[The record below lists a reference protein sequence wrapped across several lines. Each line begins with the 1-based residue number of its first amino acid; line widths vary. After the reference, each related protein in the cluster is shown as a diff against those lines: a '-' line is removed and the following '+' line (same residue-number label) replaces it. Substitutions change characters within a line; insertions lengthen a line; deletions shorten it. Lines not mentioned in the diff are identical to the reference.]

1 MTYTID
7 PASFGGM
14 FALPAR
20 LVDELLPMASGSFL
34 KVIVYVYRH
43 ADAAISPA
51 EIAGG
56 TGVPEAEVSD
66 ALLYWTEKGLL
77 LDGTA
82 AAPVPASA
90 EESAPADQTPEPPPK
105 EIVRV
110 KPQKP
115 TYAMICRRM
124 KESAA
129 VRELFAE
136 AQVKLGRT
144 IGTADQASLLLLHD
158 YYGLPVEIIL
168 TLCEYA
174 RSHGKGNNVSYIYSV
189 GVDWSRREIDT
200 LELADAEFRKLEGLN
215 VRWTEFRKRTGLKN
229 PRPTAPQQKYFDVWT
244 GDWQFSDD
252 MLSLAFDEMSKNADG
267 VSFAYM
273 NRILAEWR
281 RAGIDTPEAAAERE
295 KRFREEKDAAAARRA
310 EKTSP
315 YGARSKKADPDE
327 PPASYDI
334 EKAMEEMMTA
344 RPKVKKKERR

>member
-1 MTYTID
+1 MAYQIN

-14 FALPAR
+14 FALPAA
-20 LVDELLPMASGSFL
+20 LVDELLAMASGSFL
-34 KVIVYVYRH
+34 KVILYIYRH
-43 ADAAISPA
+43 ADDVRSPA
-51 EIAGG
+51 EIASG
-56 TGVPEAEVSD
+56 TGVPEAEVAD
-66 ALLYWTEKGLL
+66 ALVYWTERGLL
-77 LDGTA
+77 LDETA
-82 AAPVPASA
+82 AAPQPA
-90 EESAPADQTPEPPPK
+90 APAEPAPEPEPAPQPK
-105 EIVRV
+105 ETVRV

-115 TYAMICRRM
+115 TYAMICQRM

-136 AQVKLGRT
+136 AQLKLGRT

-174 RSHGKGNNVSYIYSV
+174 RSHGKSNNVSYVYTV

-215 VRWTEFRKRTGLKN
+215 VRWAEFRKQTGLKN

-244 GDWQFSDD
+244 GDWQFSTE
-252 MLSLAFDEMSKNADG
+252 MLVLAFDEMSKNADG

-281 RAGIDTPEAAAERE
+281 KAGIDTPEAAAARE
-295 KRFREEKDAAAARRA
+295 QRFREEKDAAAAKRA
-310 EKTSP
+310 PKSA
-315 YGARSKKADPDE
+315 YGVRNKQAAPDE

>member
-1 MTYTID
+1 MTYQIN

-20 LVDELLPMASGSFL
+20 LTDELLSMASGGFL
-34 KVIVYVYRH
+34 KVILFIYRH
-43 ADAAISPA
+43 ADAPLSPA
-51 EIAGG
+51 EIAEG
-56 TGVPEAEVSD
+56 TGVAEAEVAD

-77 LDGTA
+77 LD
-82 AAPVPASA
+82 AAP
-90 EESAPADQTPEPPPK
+90 APAAPAQTQAPAAQEPQIPPEK
-105 EIVRV
+105 EVLRV

-115 TYAMICRRM
+115 TYAMICQRI

-136 AQVKLGRT
+136 AQEKLGRT

-174 RSHGKGNNVSYIYSV
+174 HSHGKANNVSYIYSV

-215 VRWTEFRKRTGLKN
+215 VRWTEFRRRTGIKN
-229 PRPTAPQQKYFDVWT
+229 ARPTAPQQKYFDVWT

-281 RAGIDTPEAAAERE
+281 RAGIETPEAAAERE
-295 KRFREEKDAAAARRA
+295 RRFREEKDAAAARRA
-310 EKTSP
+310 QKKSP
-315 YGARSKKADPDE
+315 YGMRAQPQSNSR
-327 PPASYDI
+327 PASYDI
-334 EKAMEEMMTA
+334 QKAMEEMKTTV
-344 RPKVKKKERR
+344 PELKKKEKR